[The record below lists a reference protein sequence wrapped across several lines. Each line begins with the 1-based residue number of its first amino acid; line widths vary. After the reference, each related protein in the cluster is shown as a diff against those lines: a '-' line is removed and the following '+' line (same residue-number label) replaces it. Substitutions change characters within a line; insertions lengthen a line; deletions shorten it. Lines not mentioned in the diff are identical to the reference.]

1 MNFDEF
7 KKKEQELK
15 DINLEMILLEKQV
28 NELREIQID
37 LFRMLKTE
45 ARSLKIKVEDGQFI
59 I

>member
-1 MNFDEF
+1 MDLDEF
-7 KKKEQELK
+7 KKKEQGLK

-28 NELREIQID
+28 NELRELQID